1 MTETEASET
10 GARALS
16 GSVQDVI
23 AANAVLTLKAAA
35 LKAHVDAA
43 VLSEDGALVLV
54 GWIYDP
60 ERRVS
65 GFAGLLKAGGL
76 LKKSYSARRFT
87 GDAAG
92 VQWLPVERP
101 DVTAA
106 NDGVEGDD
114 RHGFVLIV
122 PTFSADHLPAL
133 VLKDGRYAVLPCDL
147 VTAQIEAESA
157 LERCLSSAGPQL
169 YAGLQAGLGD
179 THELTRLVRDLLLR
193 DVLSVRQLASCD
205 QALLIDGKVLLLNG
219 WIGSKAREIKRVS
232 MIAGRQS
239 IDLTDRLTRYPRPD
253 LNEAFPKAAEEAMGF
268 IVATPL
274 TSQALKQ
281 IELQVVWHNGE
292 RESCRAEVTQLG
304 WPDLHGHLQRHPNL
318 FPGSMHQ
325 LLAAVRGSRQ
335 DAVFASRLGKLRE
348 TVFPFVTRTLPTMA
362 EHPDR
367 AIVAIDRAYALGEA
381 GMLIYGWKLTPQ
393 REPLD
398 VTVHDEWGNQVSVKG
413 NFLPVVREDVASGY
427 RERFPSVPRRCGFI
441 LHVPLATEAGDA
453 RAICFHYAERGD
465 LWLRLPVDQRDTQGI
480 PLIKEMLGMIPHPEQ
495 LNHYLYEMFDG
506 GLGAALEAVN
516 QQRLAEAAPVEDTLD
531 SRQFGE
537 PPEVPTT
544 SVIVPLYGRCDFMRH
559 QLAHFADDPDFQAC
573 DLIYVVDD
581 PRLIEEVHNL
591 AAKYQ
596 WLFGIPFRVVWYGRN
611 LGFAGANNVGVKFAR
626 AKRLLLMNSDV
637 IPIAPGWLS
646 ELNAAMDNLP
656 DAGAVGP
663 LLQYADGSI
672 QHAGMYPLRC
682 DFLPGFLLNTHP
694 NQGMHWEGGDEPTE
708 HPLLTAACLLLDTEE
723 YRALGGLDEG
733 YVIGDFE
740 DSDLCLALRQKG
752 KRLYVAPKAR
762 AWHLERQS
770 QTMDLIGST
779 RQLITLF
786 NAWRYQTKIHRKSL
800 ADPEEN
806 LAGFPFGRALRSD
819 HAQQKPA
826 AISGAA

>member
-10 GARALS
+10 GARELS
-16 GSVQDVI
+16 GSVQDAI

-147 VTAQIEAESA
+147 VTDQIEAESA

-179 THELTRLVRDLLLR
+179 THELTRLVGDLLLR

-318 FPGSMHQ
+318 FPGSIRQ
-325 LLAAVRGSRQ
+325 LEQASRRPRT
-335 DAVFASRLGKLRE
+335 DSLFASRLGKLRE
-348 TVFPFVTRTLPTMA
+348 TVFPFVARTLPTMA

-516 QQRLAEAAPVEDTLD
+516 QQRLAEAAPVADTLD

-537 PPEVPTT
+537 PPEAPTT

-559 QLAHFADDPDFQAC
+559 QLAHFADDPDFQNC

-581 PRLIEEVHNL
+581 PALVEQTLSL
-591 AAKYQ
+591 AARYQ
-596 WLFGIPFRVVWYGRN
+596 WLFDVPFRVVWYGRN
-611 LGFAGANNVGVKFAR
+611 LGFAGANNAGASVAR
-626 AKRLLLMNSDV
+626 GERLLLLNSDV
-637 IPIAPGWLS
+637 IPQQAGWLS
-646 ELNAAMDNLP
+646 TLETALETLP

-663 LLQYADGSI
+663 LLQFGDGSI
-672 QHAGMYPLRC
+672 QHAGMQPRR
-682 DFLPGFLLNTHP
+682 DPQLPGFLLNSHP
-694 NQGMHWEGGDEPTE
+694 GMGQRWEGPDDSYEQ
-708 HPLLTAACLLLDTEE
+708 PLLTAACLMLRKAD
-723 YRALGGLDEG
+723 YAALGGLDEG

-740 DSDLCLALRQKG
+740 DSDLCLGLRSRGLK
-752 KRLYVAPKAR
+752 LYVVPEAR
-762 AWHLERQS
+762 LWHLERQS
-770 QTMDLIGST
+770 QTLNSVAGV

-786 NAWRYQTKIHRKSL
+786 NGWRYQQKIARGERV
-800 ADPEEN
+800 DPMTAR
-806 LAGFPFGRALRSD
+806 AGRE
-819 HAQQKPA
+819 A
-826 AISGAA
+826 AA